1 MADAIA
7 LEVLPRSLLVILA
20 GLVACAGGDQNQPS
34 GATLG
39 SASDS
44 SQDTEVPTTGISAG
58 NTTGSGPSGTA
69 TSDASV
75 TAETST
81 LGSSTTDNTA
91 GSTGGVDDS
100 TSTGGNAESW
110 HRYSLDTATGTWS
123 QVPLDEI
130 WVGDNAPPSTGI
142 AAMTSLTHFD
152 RLFVISD
159 EGMLYEQA
167 DGVWL
172 TPESVARRFPAAA
185 DLSVNA
191 MVHTPGQESDDVE
204 ELFLIATPVAVVYR
218 QFENG
223 GLELAQVADLVDAE
237 GEAPQGTVENLWI
250 IGRAE
255 PEGIG
260 MDADWLI
267 WHMGFANDELWR
279 FNAAFDWVSA
289 PLDDNEYF
297 TGSAGEP
304 DPFSVEAAYY
314 DDAFGRAHFIAP

>member
-1 MADAIA
+1 MLPDAIA

-44 SQDTEVPTTGISAG
+44 SQDTDVPTTGISAG
-58 NTTGSGPSGTA
+58 NTTDSGPSV

-75 TAETST
+75 STRTSAVE
-81 LGSSTTDNTA
+81 SSTTDNTA
-91 GSTGGVDDS
+91 GSTGGVDGS
-100 TSTGGNAESW
+100 TSTGRNAQSW
-110 HRYSLDTATGTWS
+110 QRYSLDTATGTWS

-142 AAMTSLTHFD
+142 TATTSLTHFD

-159 EGMLYEQA
+159 EGMVYEQA

-172 TPESVARRFPAAA
+172 TPEPTSQRFPAAA

-223 GLELAQVADLVDAE
+223 GLELAQVADQVDTE
-237 GEAPQGTVENLWI
+237 GQAPQGTVDNLWI
-250 IGRAE
+250 IGQAE

-260 MDADWLI
+260 MDADWLV
-267 WHMGFANDELWR
+267 WHMAFANDELWR
-279 FNAAFDWVSA
+279 FNAAFEWVLA
-289 PLDDNEYF
+289 PIDDNEYF
-297 TGSAGEP
+297 SGAAGEP
-304 DPFSVEAAYY
+304 DPFSIEAAYY